1 MDEITEIQPENT
13 EEAPE
18 EQLPVNDEA
27 ERLRKRVICL
37 ENGVRPEYAEDFSAI
52 AERLSSGGEMDFE
65 AAVRAAAEKYP
76 LFTNDGRGVFR
87 GGARCPQ
94 TGCGDIGDIIR
105 SEQVKRRK

>member
-1 MDEITEIQPENT
+1 MDEIVEIQPEET
-13 EEAPE
+13 EDIPAEIPE
-18 EQLPVNDEA
+18 TNAET

-37 ENGVRPEYAEDFSAI
+37 ENGVRPEYADDLTAI
-52 AERLSSGGEMDFE
+52 AERISAGGEMDFE
-65 AAVRAAAEKYP
+65 AAVKAAAEKYP

-87 GGARCPQ
+87 GGARCPK